1 MQQNCAREWLHTLGS
16 SDLSLDCLRS
26 LSLDLRASP
35 AGVFEDDLSLLL
47 LSLSLEEES
56 LAKESAFD
64 FLADGDVVSAEVA
77 AGLAEADPF
86 SLEVSLVLW
95 NSCSLNM
102 LDLRTLSW
110 PL

>member
-1 MQQNCAREWLHTLGS
+1 MGS

-64 FLADGDVVSAEVA
+64 FLAEGDVVSAEVA
-77 AGLAEADPF
+77 AGLADPF